1 MVQADPVGLEAGWY
15 LGFVFESCGC
25 CDCEGVGCCVESLL
39 INGVRGLITAA
50 SGNLLW
56 RLHRSL
62 ESAGWC

>member
-39 INGVRGLITAA
+39 INGVGGLIDYCSVWESFVEAA
-50 SGNLLW
+50 
-56 RLHRSL
+56 
-62 ESAGWC
+62 